1 MLASLHYILRL
12 SNPVW
17 SINVPTALMVF
28 SDGKWIAVFLSC
40 NAKIA
45 KQMANIILSKESSNN
60 ELKSYFEAVLKLSQS
75 DNQFPIN
82 LEDVWMLAYSE
93 KCVAVRALKKNFI
106 ENIDFQPLDQN
117 VKRSESGKFNGENKV
132 EYMLSTSCLEYFIAR
147 KVRPVFEVYRQV
159 FHKAVQKET
168 LFKESEIKSY
178 LLQADQVAREAVKRA
193 EIAERQV
200 KKLEEQ
206 IWEEKARV
214 VIETERMALERNL
227 KNSCFGYLIQTKQ
240 YTKWQ
245 EYDMRAK
252 LKQTT
257 ERLKREQKKK
267 DARPYEL
274 PF

>member
-1 MLASLHYILRL
+1 
-12 SNPVW
+12 
-17 SINVPTALMVF
+17 
-28 SDGKWIAVFLSC
+28 
-40 NAKIA
+40 
-45 KQMANIILSKESSNN
+45 MANIILSKESSNN
-60 ELKSYFEAVLKLSQS
+60 ELKCYFEAVLKLSQS

-82 LEDVWMLAYSE
+82 LEDVWVLAYTN
-93 KCVAVRALKKNFI
+93 KGDAVRALKRNFI
-106 ENIDFQPLDQN
+106 ENIDYQPLCKDA
-117 VKRSESGKFNGENKV
+117 KRSESGKFNGENKV

-178 LLQADQVAREAVKRA
+178 LLQADQVTREAVKRA

-206 IWEEKARV
+206 IWEEKARL
-214 VIETERMALERNL
+214 VIEIEKMALERNL
-227 KNSCFGYLIQTKQ
+227 KDSCFGYLIETKQ

>member
-1 MLASLHYILRL
+1 
-12 SNPVW
+12 
-17 SINVPTALMVF
+17 
-28 SDGKWIAVFLSC
+28 
-40 NAKIA
+40 
-45 KQMANIILSKESSNN
+45 MANIILSKESSNN
-60 ELKSYFEAVLKLSQS
+60 ELKCYFEAVLKLSQS
-75 DNQFPIN
+75 DNEFPIN
-82 LEDVWMLAYSE
+82 LGDVWMLAYSD
-93 KCVAVRALKKNFI
+93 KSKAVRALKANFI
-106 ENIDFQPLDQN
+106 ENIDFQPLAQN
-117 VKRSESGKFNGENKV
+117 GKRSESGKFNGENKV

-178 LLQADQVAREAVKRA
+178 LLKADQLAREAVKRA
-193 EIAERQV
+193 EITERQV

-206 IWEEKARV
+206 LWEEKARV
-214 VIETERMALERNL
+214 VIETERMAVERDL

-245 EYDMRAK
+245 EYDKKAK
-252 LKQTT
+252 LIQTA

>member
-1 MLASLHYILRL
+1 
-12 SNPVW
+12 
-17 SINVPTALMVF
+17 
-28 SDGKWIAVFLSC
+28 
-40 NAKIA
+40 
-45 KQMANIILSKESSNN
+45 MANIILSKESTNY

-206 IWEEKARV
+206 IWEEKARL
-214 VIETERMALERNL
+214 VIEIEKMALERNL
-227 KNSCFGYLIQTKQ
+227 KNSCFGYLIETKQ

-257 ERLKREQKKK
+257 ERLKRELKK
-267 DARPYEL
+267 
-274 PF
+274 

>member
-1 MLASLHYILRL
+1 
-12 SNPVW
+12 
-17 SINVPTALMVF
+17 
-28 SDGKWIAVFLSC
+28 
-40 NAKIA
+40 
-45 KQMANIILSKESSNN
+45 MANIILSKESSNN
-60 ELKSYFEAVLKLSQS
+60 ELKCYFEAVLKLSQS
-75 DNQFPIN
+75 DNEFPIN
-82 LEDVWMLAYSE
+82 LNDVWMLAYSE
-93 KCVAVRALKKNFI
+93 KGKAVRALKKDFI
-106 ENIDFQPLDQN
+106 EGLDYHLAQN
-117 VKRSESGKFNGENKV
+117 GKVIKTDEIKNGITAN
-132 EYMLSTSCLEYFIAR
+132 YLLSTSCLEYFIAR

-206 IWEEKARV
+206 IWEEKARL
-214 VIETERMALERNL
+214 VIEIEKMALERDL

>member
-1 MLASLHYILRL
+1 
-12 SNPVW
+12 
-17 SINVPTALMVF
+17 
-28 SDGKWIAVFLSC
+28 
-40 NAKIA
+40 
-45 KQMANIILSKESSNN
+45 MANIILSKESSNN
-60 ELKSYFEAVLKLSQS
+60 ELKCYFEAVLKLSQS
-75 DNQFPIN
+75 DNEFPIN
-82 LEDVWMLAYSE
+82 LNDVWMLAYPR
-93 KCVAVRALKKNFI
+93 KDHAVRSLKENFI
-106 ENIDFQPLDQN
+106 DDIDFQVIP
-117 VKRSESGKFNGENKV
+117 KNGENPKGGRPTN
-132 EYMLSTSCLEYFIAR
+132 EYYLSTSCLEYFIAR

-206 IWEEKARV
+206 IWEEKARL
-214 VIETERMALERNL
+214 VIEIEKMALERNL
-227 KNSCFGYLIQTKQ
+227 KNSCFGYLIETKQ

>member
-1 MLASLHYILRL
+1 
-12 SNPVW
+12 
-17 SINVPTALMVF
+17 
-28 SDGKWIAVFLSC
+28 
-40 NAKIA
+40 
-45 KQMANIILSKESSNN
+45 MANIILSKESSNN
-60 ELKSYFEAVLKLSQS
+60 ELKCYFEAVLKLSQS
-75 DNQFPIN
+75 DNEFPIN
-82 LEDVWMLAYSE
+82 LGDVWMLAYSD
-93 KCVAVRALKKNFI
+93 KSKAVRALKANFI
-106 ENIDFQPLDQN
+106 ENIDFQPLAQN
-117 VKRSESGKFNGENKV
+117 GKRSESGKFNGENKV

-178 LLQADQVAREAVKRA
+178 LLKADQLAREAVKRA
-193 EIAERQV
+193 EITERQV
-200 KKLEEQ
+200 KKLEDQ
-206 IWEEKARV
+206 LWEEKARV
-214 VIETERMALERNL
+214 VIETERMAVERDL
-227 KNSCFGYLIQTKQ
+227 KNSCFGYLIETKQ

>member
-1 MLASLHYILRL
+1 
-12 SNPVW
+12 
-17 SINVPTALMVF
+17 
-28 SDGKWIAVFLSC
+28 
-40 NAKIA
+40 
-45 KQMANIILSKESSNN
+45 
-60 ELKSYFEAVLKLSQS
+60 
-75 DNQFPIN
+75 
-82 LEDVWMLAYSE
+82 
-93 KCVAVRALKKNFI
+93 LKKNFI
-106 ENIDFQPLDQN
+106 EGIDFISLDQN
-117 VKRSESGKFNGENKV
+117 VKREVGGTIVHN
-132 EYMLSTSCLEYFIAR
+132 YLLSTSCLEYFIAR

-178 LLQADQVAREAVKRA
+178 LLKADQLAREAVKRA
-193 EIAERQV
+193 EVAERQV

-206 IWEEKARV
+206 LWEEKARV
-214 VIETERMALERNL
+214 VIETERMAVERDL

-245 EYDMRAK
+245 EYDKKTK
-252 LKQTT
+252 LIQTA